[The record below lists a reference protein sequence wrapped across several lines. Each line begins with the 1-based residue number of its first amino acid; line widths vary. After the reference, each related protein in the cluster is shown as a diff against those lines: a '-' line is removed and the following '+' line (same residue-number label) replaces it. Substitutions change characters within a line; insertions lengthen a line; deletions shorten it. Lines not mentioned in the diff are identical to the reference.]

1 MSKVHNSKVVELAE
15 NYTRQKSRLDPS
27 RSTYRGRGAE
37 NSGAGPTRPDRAQ
50 NVSEPPPGNSKT
62 TREGIF
68 EIGPRLLP
76 KRAGLTDKIPN
87 FSFLGYMTSRPFAE

>member
-1 MSKVHNSKVVELAE
+1 MHNSKVVELGE

-50 NVSEPPPGNSKT
+50 NVLNLLTGVLRPLAKKFSKSDHVYY
-62 TREGIF
+62 
-68 EIGPRLLP
+68 P
-76 KRAGLTDKIPN
+76 KGRD
-87 FSFLGYMTSRPFAE
+87 

>member
-1 MSKVHNSKVVELAE
+1 MHNSKVVELGE

-50 NVSEPPPGNSKT
+50 NVSEPAHGGSKT
-62 TREGIF
+62 TREEF
-68 EIGPRLLP
+68 SKSEQRLLP
-76 KRAGLTDKIPN
+76 KRGLLTDKISI
-87 FSFLGYMTSRPFAE
+87 FPF

>member
-1 MSKVHNSKVVELAE
+1 MHNSKVVELAE

-50 NVSEPPPGNSKT
+50 NVRNGAREILRPLAKEFSKSDHVYYQKVT
-62 TREGIF
+62 
-68 EIGPRLLP
+68 L
-76 KRAGLTDKIPN
+76 LTDKIPI
-87 FSFLGYMTSRPFAE
+87 FPF